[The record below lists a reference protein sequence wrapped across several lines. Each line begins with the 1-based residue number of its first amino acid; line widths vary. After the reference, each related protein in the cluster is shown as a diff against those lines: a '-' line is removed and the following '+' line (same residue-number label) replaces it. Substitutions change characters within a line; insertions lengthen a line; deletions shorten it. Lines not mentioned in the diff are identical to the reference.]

1 MLSKRRQKLLMWIL
15 GAVLLLGA
23 IGLEARAG
31 QIGSAPNAAAG
42 SVQKLWARLARPDMA
57 EAFSAAV
64 FLERRGHQAVEL
76 LKARLQPSPPVRP
89 EQVVDWIG
97 QLSSSSYKAR
107 TAAHRQLSLLGAAA
121 EDRLREALQA
131 DPGTE
136 ATVRIRQLLRQVPQ
150 RQARTPGEQQMRL
163 AIRVLERIGSAEAL
177 EVVSRLADGAPGA
190 RTTLWADGARS
201 RMLARIEGRD
211 QTALCGGNPR
221 RDGDMGPK
229 AVRFAESIS
238 WRMDLG
244 EFRYPCT
251 GVTVQGGQAFF
262 AADHGDEGPRVCSY
276 LYAVD
281 LATRKVLWRQGRADQ
296 VVRSAPAVQAD
307 RVYFAD
313 IAHGQLVALD
323 RATGRQLWT
332 CPLDLGMQ
340 SEPVPAGPTLFIAG
354 DDNAVYAID
363 AQFGKVIWTH
373 KTPAGVAW
381 QLAADGKRVYVPSAE
396 VLQALDARTGRLL
409 WQRESGFLAG
419 SCAISGGRLYY
430 HSCQSWKGRGSL
442 VALDAASG
450 REIWSIPA
458 EGVSPHAPAVAD
470 GKVFYVAGKLEE
482 VWAVGAQAGQVLWRA
497 DLEVSLWYS
506 PTVAGDRLYIPGR
519 SNGHLY
525 ALNTGTGRS
534 AWTIQTETRR
544 LHGPVSLADGVLYFA
559 SRRRDVCAVQDQ
571 SEAQPN
577 QGPLA
582 RAGADE

>member
-1 MLSKRRQKLLMWIL
+1 MLTKRRQKLLMWVL

-23 IGLEARAG
+23 IGLEARAED
-31 QIGSAPNAAAG
+31 AG
-42 SVQKLWARLARPDMA
+42 PDSVQKLWIRLAGPDMA

-64 FLERRGHQAVEL
+64 FLERRGQQTVQL
-76 LKARLQPSPPVRP
+76 LKGRLQPSQPIRS
-89 EQVVDWIG
+89 EQVVAWIQ
-97 QLSSSSYKAR
+97 QLSSSSYQAR

-121 EDRLREALQA
+121 EDRLRKALQA
-131 DPGTE
+131 GCGTE
-136 ATVRIRQLLRQVPQ
+136 ATARITQLLQQAPQ
-150 RQARTPGEQQMRL
+150 RQARTPAEQQMRL
-163 AIRVLERIGSAEAL
+163 AIRVLERIGSAEAF
-177 EVVSRLADGAPGA
+177 EVVSRLADGPPGA

-201 RMLARIEGRD
+201 RMQARIEGRD
-211 QTALCGGNPR
+211 QAALCGGNSR

-229 AVRFAESIS
+229 AVRFAQGIS
-238 WRMDLG
+238 WRVDLG

-251 GVTVQGGQAFF
+251 GVTVQDGRAYF

-281 LATRKVLWRQGRADQ
+281 LTTRKVLWRQGRADQ

-323 RATGRQLWT
+323 RTSGRQLWS
-332 CPLDLGMQ
+332 CSLDLGMQ
-340 SEPVPAGPTLFIAG
+340 SEPVPVGPTLFIAG

-363 AQFGKVIWTH
+363 SQFGKVIWTH

-381 QLAADGKRVYVPSAE
+381 PLAADGKRVYVPSAQ

-409 WQRESGFLAG
+409 WQKESGFLAG
-419 SCAISGGRLYY
+419 SCAVANGRLYY

-450 REIWSIPA
+450 REIWSVQA

-470 GKVFYVAGKLEE
+470 GKVFFVAGKLEE
-482 VWAVGAQAGQVLWRA
+482 VWAVDARVGEVLWRA

-506 PTVAGDRLYIPGR
+506 PTLAGDRLYIPGR
-519 SNGHLY
+519 SNGQLY
-525 ALNTGTGRS
+525 ALDTGTGRS
-534 AWTIQTETRR
+534 AWSIQTETRR

-559 SRRRDVCAVQDQ
+559 SRRRDVCAVRDQ
-571 SEAQPN
+571 SEVQPK

-582 RAGADE
+582 RAAGDE